1 FTGCEVFSLCSFIT
15 NQWEMRKT
23 PLIEGSLYETFFK
36 VIFDGRVFFVKKM
49 FIVSLLFC
57 LALISCSAGS
67 PTNPTARS
75 ILKEDVQAD
84 ILQYE
89 GLIYSNAAHLDIAF
103 TKGEKLGEIKKT
115 TTISIGFKDFYATQ
129 LTAGTE
135 IFSTNTQLIIAEVN
149 GKQIPYLALIEG

>member
-1 FTGCEVFSLCSFIT
+1 
-15 NQWEMRKT
+15 M
-23 PLIEGSLYETFFK
+23 
-36 VIFDGRVFFVKKM
+36 KKM

-75 ILKEDVQAD
+75 ILKEDAQAD

-103 TKGEKLGEIKKT
+103 TKCEKLGEIKKT
-115 TTISIGFKDFYATQ
+115 TTISSGFKDFYATQ